1 MNLLS
6 VGHITDHNCFVGFD
20 SSSCFVQDRQ
30 SGTVIG
36 TGHRRR
42 DSSRL
47 YTLDSLR
54 LPPVYTGSVSSVVST
69 SSFARWHHR
78 LGHLCGS
85 RLSTL
90 VHKGCLGH
98 TNIESNFHCKG
109 CKLGKQIQ
117 LPYLSSASYSTRPFQ
132 LIHSDV
138 WGPAPFPTKEGHKYH
153 VIFIDD
159 HSRYTWSFFMK
170 HRSELYSIY
179 QSFTRMIHTQF
190 SSSIKNFRSD
200 SGGEYL
206 SDRFRRF
213 LISEGNLAQLSCP
226 GAHAQNGVAEW
237 KHRHIIE
244 TARTLLIA
252 SFVPSHF

>member
-6 VGHITDHNCFVGFD
+6 VGPITNHSCFVGFD
-20 SSSCFVQDRQ
+20 SSSCFVQDRRC
-30 SGTVIG
+30 GTVIG

-54 LPPVYTGSVSSVVST
+54 LPDVYTVSVSSAAST

-98 TNIESNFHCKG
+98 TNIESNFHCKI
-109 CKLGKQIQ
+109 CKLGKKIQ
-117 LPYLSSASYSTRPFQ
+117 LPYLSSASYSARPFD

-138 WGPAPFPTKEGHKYH
+138 WGPAPFPTK
-153 VIFIDD
+153 
-159 HSRYTWSFFMK
+159 
-170 HRSELYSIY
+170 
-179 QSFTRMIHTQF
+179 
-190 SSSIKNFRSD
+190 
-200 SGGEYL
+200 GG
-206 SDRFRRF
+206 S
-213 LISEGNLAQLSCP
+213 
-226 GAHAQNGVAEW
+226 
-237 KHRHIIE
+237 
-244 TARTLLIA
+244 
-252 SFVPSHF
+252 